1 VAELLVFILVPKD
14 PDIEPC
20 KSQCCTV
27 TRNTNIQQTRAVI
40 RVVLRIQNFGSQ
52 NTSNNHTT
60 IQKTAGPLPVSSRA
74 YECMLIVVLQKENLI
89 LHGQKQIDPQTWR
102 AIVQ

>member
-1 VAELLVFILVPKD
+1 LVLKRIKDLV
-14 PDIEPC
+14 
-20 KSQCCTV
+20 
-27 TRNTNIQQTRAVI
+27 
-40 RVVLRIQNFGSQ
+40 VVYNYGSQ
-52 NTSNNHTT
+52 KTSNNHTT

-74 YECMLIVVLQKENLI
+74 EECMLIVVLQKENLI